1 MLKQGDFMFDT
12 LAILLCLNSCLDI
25 TTFNR
30 LKTIVVAMLAM
41 TGRVTMLGIS
51 RWADVGG
58 SYRTIQRFFNT
69 PIAWATV
76 HWCLIRHC
84 FLDSDD
90 TFLIAGDE
98 TIVTKAGDMTYGLDR
113 FFSSIFGKTVPGLSF
128 FTFSLISTKRRT
140 SYPLTTQQMIHP
152 ENKTMPEDSNSTD
165 QSKKELNKNKSNK
178 KRGRGR
184 PKGSKNKSKELID
197 LPPYLC
203 FIQNNLKK
211 VLQLIGS
218 TIPIAYGVFDGAF
231 GHNNALQMVRQC
243 KIHII
248 SKLQCNSALYF
259 PYEGPYGGR
268 GAKRKY
274 GDKIDYNN
282 IPRKYLKNTT
292 TEKSIRIDIYQMTM
306 LHKLFGQKLNVVIIV
321 KTNLKTLASGHVVLF
336 SSDLDLAYDKLID
349 YYKLRFQ
356 IEFNFRDAKQYWGL
370 EDFMNVK
377 ETPVINAA
385 NLAFFMVN
393 ISQALIDNVRQ
404 DNPVF
409 GVQDLKAYFR
419 GGKYVNETLKL
430 LPQKP
435 DRILIQQI
443 FGKITKI
450 GGISVG

>member
-1 MLKQGDFMFDT
+1 MFDT
-12 LAILLCLNSCLDI
+12 LAILLCLNNCLDM

-30 LKTIVVAMLAM
+30 LKTIVAAMLSM

-51 RWADVGG
+51 RWADEGG
-58 SYRTIQRFFNT
+58 SYRTVQRFFNT
-69 PIAWATV
+69 PIAWANV

-98 TIVTKAGDMTYGLDR
+98 TIVTKAGDTTYGLDR

-140 SYPLTTQQMIHP
+140 SYPLITQQMIRS
-152 ENKTMPEDSNSTD
+152 EEKTMSEDSISTE
-165 QSKKELNKNKSNK
+165 QSKKELNKYNK

-184 PKGSKNKSKELID
+184 PKGSKSKNKEIID

-211 VLQLIGS
+211 VLQMIGS
-218 TIPIAYGVFDGAF
+218 TIPIAYAVFDGAF

-243 KIHII
+243 EIHII
-248 SKLQCNSALYF
+248 SKLQYNSALYF
-259 PYEGPYGGR
+259 PYKGTYGGS

-274 GDKIDYNN
+274 GDKINYNN
-282 IPRKYLKNTT
+282 IPCRYLKNTT
-292 TEKSIRIDIYQMTM
+292 TEKSIRVDIYQMTM
-306 LHKLFGQKLNVVIIV
+306 LHKLFGKKLNVVIIV
-321 KTNLKTLASGHVVLF
+321 KTNLKTLARRHVILF

-349 YYKLRFQ
+349 YYRLRFQ

-393 ISQALIDNVRQ
+393 VSQAFIDNVRQ

-443 FGKITKI
+443 FDKITKI

>member
-1 MLKQGDFMFDT
+1 MFDT
-12 LAILLCLNSCLDI
+12 LAILLCLNNCLDM

-30 LKTIVVAMLAM
+30 LKTIVAAMLSM

-51 RWADVGG
+51 RWADEGG
-58 SYRTIQRFFNT
+58 SYRTVQRFFNT
-69 PIAWATV
+69 PIAWANV

-98 TIVTKAGDMTYGLDR
+98 TIVTKAGDTTYGLDR
-113 FFSSIFGKTVPGLSF
+113 FFSSIFRKTVPSLSF

-140 SYPLTTQQMIHP
+140 SYPLITQQMIRS
-152 ENKTMPEDSNSTD
+152 EEKTISEDFISTEQNKYD
-165 QSKKELNKNKSNK
+165 K

-184 PKGSKNKSKELID
+184 PKGSKSKNKEIID

-211 VLQLIGS
+211 VLQMIGS
-218 TIPIAYGVFDGAF
+218 TIPIAYAVFDGAF

-243 KIHII
+243 EIHII
-248 SKLQCNSALYF
+248 SKLQYNSALYF
-259 PYEGPYGGR
+259 PYKGTYGGS

-274 GDKIDYNN
+274 GDKINYNN
-282 IPRKYLKNTT
+282 IPCRYLKNTT
-292 TEKSIRIDIYQMTM
+292 TEKSIRVDIYQMTM
-306 LHKLFGQKLNVVIIV
+306 LHKLFGKKLNVVIIV
-321 KTNLKTLASGHVVLF
+321 KTNLKTLARGHVILF

-393 ISQALIDNVRQ
+393 VSQAFIDNVRQ

-443 FGKITKI
+443 FDKITKI